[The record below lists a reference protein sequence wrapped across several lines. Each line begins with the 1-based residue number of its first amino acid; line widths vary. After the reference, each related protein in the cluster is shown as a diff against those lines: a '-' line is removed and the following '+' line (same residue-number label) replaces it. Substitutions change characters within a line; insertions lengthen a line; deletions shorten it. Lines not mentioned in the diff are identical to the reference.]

1 MNQPPKQNA
10 WSPLYAEAEADF
22 GRLFIGRKR
31 ELQAIRQSITEQSG
45 AAIFGMRGSGKTALL
60 YKIRQEEHG
69 RFPGGIA
76 LIHGQNLL
84 RSSLVEEVRRQ
95 IDIPPR
101 GQALLIVDDV
111 HALLPQQASE
121 LDRFLAENRTVQF
134 LISADS
140 AVSLPFRRGKVISL
154 GGLSEQE
161 YYQLLNQHVKASN
174 ADTDIAH
181 RLWEATSGNPLFAD
195 VAGRTIRDHLLS
207 WRELFESLQ
216 GFHHAGILDSSG
228 NPLEQSAPVPQQLVI
243 AVENTNQ
250 KILERLR
257 VDPEEFWALP
267 SRKFEEI
274 VAELLKGMGY
284 DVDLTPLSKD
294 GGFDMYAA
302 KRDKVGLFL
311 FLVECKRYVPP
322 HKVGV
327 QVIRSLYGV
336 VQQKSAN
343 AGIVATT
350 SFFTKGATAF
360 EQERQYQIQLS
371 DYFALQ
377 HWLKGRG

>member
-1 MNQPPKQNA
+1 MKQPRNQNA
-10 WSPLYAEAEADF
+10 SPLYVEAEADF
-22 GRLFIGRKR
+22 ERLFIGRTR
-31 ELQAIRQSITEQSG
+31 ELQAIRQSIAEQSG
-45 AAIFGMRGSGKTALL
+45 AVISGRRGSGKTALL
-60 YKIRQEEHG
+60 YKIRQEEYG

-76 LIHGQNLL
+76 LIQGQSLL

-95 IDIPPR
+95 IEIPPR
-101 GQALLIVDDV
+101 GQALLIVDDA
-111 HALLPQQASE
+111 HALSPEQVSE
-121 LDRFLAENRTVQF
+121 LDRFLIGNRTVQF

-140 AVSLPFRRGKVISL
+140 AVPLPSLEGKVISL

-174 ADTDIAH
+174 ADPEIAR
-181 RLWEATSGNPLFAD
+181 RLWEATKGSPLFAD

-207 WRELFESLQ
+207 LRELLESLQ
-216 GFHHAGILDSSG
+216 GFHHPGILDSSG
-228 NPLEQSAPVPQQLVI
+228 NPLDQFAPLPQQLVI
-243 AVENTNQ
+243 AVENTNEN
-250 KILERLR
+250 ILHRLR
-257 VDPEEFWALP
+257 VDPEEFWTLP
-267 SRKFEEI
+267 PRKFEEI

-284 DVDLTPLSKD
+284 DVELTPLSRD

-302 KRDKVGLFL
+302 KRDKVGRFL

-343 AGIVATT
+343 AGIIATT
-350 SFFTKGATAF
+350 SFFTKGAKAF

-371 DYFALQ
+371 DYFSLQ